1 MGSSYTNIQVK
12 TRDFDGVARCLQ
24 ERVVLPVYI
33 SRPCEKGWVS
43 VYPRITDNQDPDAL
57 RAISEMLSKEFET
70 GVFGI
75 SVHDSNLF
83 SYLLY
88 ENGKLSDD
96 YESDPGYFDGEDLPP
111 RGGNMQAV
119 VKYCV
124 PGTTTKELSETFGKK
139 PSRVVGA
146 VKFFWHLTRKDFDKA
161 IGSTSVFRGD
171 SLAQSFGE
179 KLGLPRERFCVGYKY
194 IKQGKNEIEGV
205 TLFKNEKEELR
216 RAQRKSGPP
225 KLVTEAEFKRSQL
238 DGDGRVSEH
247 DARHGHGEHDH
258 AHHDHAHHDH
268 SHHDHSHHDHAKQE
282 HSHHHQT
289 AHQLAHGG
297 TFQETLQIGEELNW
311 YAAVRNVGGDWTG
324 IKFQIEGAALAEGL
338 FMPLLGSLERWQSA
352 SIDDSDYEEPDRDD
366 ESFWPFLFEL
376 KPTESP
382 DVLSANVADFFFTE
396 EFLVRLPVVPTKAG
410 HALLKLSVEPLALEG
425 SSSVSFEI
433 PIEVEDADSE
443 EPFSTEKQSGATGL
457 KTHSLGAVSI
467 SLPEHYGVS
476 SQAGSG
482 LMAMMGIKHQ
492 LHAYAAPDAQ
502 FELTVQARPKKG
514 GDEPGLRELLA
525 NERRRQRAREFHE
538 SPLETIIA
546 GGITIELVRWKTMK
560 LTGFV
565 GLAHVGDD
573 FLVTRFNTS
582 DAAVVEDFVSA
593 LKTVVHE
600 Q

>member
-1 MGSSYTNIQVK
+1 MGSTYTNIQVK

-24 ERVVLPVYI
+24 DRVVLPVYI
-33 SRPCEKGWVS
+33 SRPCDKGWVS

-57 RAISEMLSKEFET
+57 KAICEMLSKEFET

-83 SYLLY
+83 CYVLY

-124 PGTTTKELSETFGKK
+124 PGITTKELTETFGKK

-179 KLGLPRERFCVGYKY
+179 KLGLLRERFCVGYKY

-216 RAQRKSGPP
+216 RAQRKTGPP
-225 KLVTEAEFKRSQL
+225 KLVTEEEFKRSPL
-238 DGDGRVSEH
+238 DGDGRTSEH
-247 DARHGHGEHDH
+247 DALHDHGEHG
-258 AHHDHAHHDH
+258 
-268 SHHDHSHHDHAKQE
+268 
-282 HSHHHQT
+282 HSHHHHA
-289 AHQLAHGG
+289 AHSLAHGR

-324 IKFQIEGAALAEGL
+324 IKFQVEGTALAEGL

-376 KPTESP
+376 KPTDRP
-382 DVLSANVADFFFTE
+382 HVFSANVEDFFFTE
-396 EFLVRLPVVPTKAG
+396 EFLVRLPFVPTRAG
-410 HALLKLSVEPLALEG
+410 NALLKLSVEPLALEVA
-425 SSSVSFEI
+425 SSVSFEI
-433 PIEVEDADSE
+433 PIEVEDADSG
-443 EPFSTEKQSGATGL
+443 EPFPIDKHGGATGL
-457 KTHSLGAVSI
+457 KTHSLGVVSI

-482 LMAMMGIKHQ
+482 LMAMIGIKHQ

-502 FELTVQARPKKG
+502 FELTIQARPKRG
-514 GDEPGLRELLA
+514 DDEPGLRELLA
-525 NERRRQRAREFHE
+525 NERRRLRAREFQE
-538 SPLETIIA
+538 SPIETVIA
-546 GGITIELVRWKTMK
+546 DGITIELVCWKTIK

-565 GLAHVGDD
+565 GLARVGDD
-573 FLVTRFNTS
+573 FLVTRFNTG
-582 DAAVVEDFVSA
+582 DARVVDDFVSA
-593 LKTVVHE
+593 LRTLVR
-600 Q
+600 QL